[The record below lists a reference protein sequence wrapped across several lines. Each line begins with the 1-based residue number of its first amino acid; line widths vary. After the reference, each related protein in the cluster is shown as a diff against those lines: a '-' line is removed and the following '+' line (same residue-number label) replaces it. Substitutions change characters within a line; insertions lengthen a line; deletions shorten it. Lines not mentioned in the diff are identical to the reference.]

1 MKILRRF
8 LKGAGSKQKTGQA
21 ISWAVMRWGTVAGLG
36 MLWMC
41 SVRLMYGQGGQTANT
56 IPKPQSYILPAANR
70 PPDANDRMIM
80 QESQLRRQ
88 DFDKVNA
95 KRIQLIDDE
104 AVKLLILARDLK
116 AKMDKLGQGPLPP
129 EMDREMEVIAILAH
143 DVQEKMKLTVG
154 GS

>member
-1 MKILRRF
+1 
-8 LKGAGSKQKTGQA
+8 
-21 ISWAVMRWGTVAGLG
+21 
-36 MLWMC
+36 
-41 SVRLMYGQGGQTANT
+41 
-56 IPKPQSYILPAANR
+56 
-70 PPDANDRMIM
+70 M